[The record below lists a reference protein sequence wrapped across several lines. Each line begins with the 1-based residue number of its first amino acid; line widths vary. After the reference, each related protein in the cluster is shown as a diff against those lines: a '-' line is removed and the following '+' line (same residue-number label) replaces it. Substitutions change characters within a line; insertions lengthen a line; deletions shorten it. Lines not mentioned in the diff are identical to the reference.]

1 MKDFNFSPFR
11 PLHHFKC
18 AVSSFCHRNWLI
30 GTIHTALEPV
40 ESTILNQVKRL
51 EKGIYFGVHPLL
63 RGCQNVLDALE
74 SVVLNETRHTWHW
87 LFFLSVFFL
96 LGQTDNVFAMD
107 RGNITLN
114 YPQKCFLFGLSY
126 QVPLAWECDHGVL
139 PWRNASLQFAKKMTV
154 NRSFLLARNNHS
166 TQWCKM
172 LCVLFSVL
180 FLMNYFF
187 CF

>member
-1 MKDFNFSPFR
+1 MLTWKVKKEMKDFNFSPFR
-11 PLHHFKC
+11 PLHHFKH

-30 GTIHTALEPV
+30 GTLIP
-40 ESTILNQVKRL
+40 LNQVKRL

-63 RGCQNVLDALE
+63 HGCQNVLDALE

-114 YPQKCFLFGLSY
+114 YPHKCFS
-126 QVPLAWECDHGVL
+126 VWIVL
-139 PWRNASLQFAKKMTV
+139 PSPLGMGVWPWGITMKECQS
-154 NRSFLLARNNHS
+154 SI
-166 TQWCKM
+166 C
-172 LCVLFSVL
+172 
-180 FLMNYFF
+180 
-187 CF
+187 